1 MFPLSFQHNT
11 KSVIEF
17 ERDKWQFFLHS
28 KITNIKHLTDIQR
41 YVPTKLLLSVQL
53 EESYNTY
60 VSIFVSLT
68 ILEYFIIE
76 IIHVGVKLP
85 TQYVHNYS

>member
-1 MFPLSFQHNT
+1 
-11 KSVIEF
+11 
-17 ERDKWQFFLHS
+17 
-28 KITNIKHLTDIQR
+28 LTDIQR

-68 ILEYFIIE
+68 ILEYCIIE
-76 IIHVGVKLP
+76 MIHVGVKLP

>member
-1 MFPLSFQHNT
+1 MTIL
-11 KSVIEF
+11 
-17 ERDKWQFFLHS
+17 LHS

-41 YVPTKLLLSVQL
+41 YVTTKLLLSVQL

-76 IIHVGVKLP
+76 MIHVGVKLP